1 MIKHMTLLPHFQPI
15 RVFFDQCRFITFNTI
30 HNTTT
35 FPDQFWKVGTAV
47 FNKRINI
54 EIASFC
60 GINQVTFNQH
70 IVPLKEVVGNSS
82 KIDGKCNTIQPIKGV
97 FSFIIRIDKTV
108 PKE

>member
-1 MIKHMTLLPHFQPI
+1 MRKKLTRNLLQLQYQPAKQSITEMIKHMTLLPHSQPI
-15 RVFFDQCRFITFNTI
+15 GVFFDQCRFIPFNTI

-60 GINQVTFNQH
+60 GINQVTF
-70 IVPLKEVVGNSS
+70 
-82 KIDGKCNTIQPIKGV
+82 D
-97 FSFIIRIDKTV
+97 
-108 PKE
+108 